1 MNQSFVTDNLNIYT
15 SFSYNIIFLKIINN
29 LIFSNYELTI
39 YESNINDDKFKIDQL
54 YTFIIKSLKK
64 EDNHSFICNIMPDS
78 MKISMN
84 ATLNLYFKLNYEI
97 TLEKKLESKFD
108 ELKINELKIDE
119 TKIIELR
126 TELNI
131 LKNNYQLLNDMINTI
146 EISIG
151 YFKYDA
157 NKTIDILSILNNDT
171 LNIKLLAKKTIPI
184 QIIIYFSK
192 IKKLLKLQ
200 KIFISNNIPII
211 LYDEN
216 DCVINN
222 IILDEYCK
230 KNNIEILII

>member
-1 MNQSFVTDNLNIYT
+1 MNQSFVTDNLNIYA
-15 SFSYNIIFLKIINN
+15 SFSYNIIFLKITNN
-29 LIFSNYELTI
+29 LIFANYELTI
-39 YESNINDDKFKIDQL
+39 YESNINDNKFKIDQL

-64 EDNHSFICNIMPDS
+64 EDNHSFTCNIMTDA

-84 ATLNLYFKLNYEI
+84 ATLNSYFKLNYEI
-97 TLEKKLESKFD
+97 TLEKKLELKINESKFD
-108 ELKINELKIDE
+108 ES
-119 TKIIELR
+119 KIIELR

-131 LKNNYQLLNDMINTI
+131 LKNNYQLLNEMINTI

-151 YFKYDA
+151 YFKYDT
-157 NKTIDILSILNNDT
+157 NKTIDILSILNNDI

-211 LYDEN
+211 LYDDN
-216 DCVINN
+216 DTIINN
-222 IILDEYCK
+222 LVLDEYCK